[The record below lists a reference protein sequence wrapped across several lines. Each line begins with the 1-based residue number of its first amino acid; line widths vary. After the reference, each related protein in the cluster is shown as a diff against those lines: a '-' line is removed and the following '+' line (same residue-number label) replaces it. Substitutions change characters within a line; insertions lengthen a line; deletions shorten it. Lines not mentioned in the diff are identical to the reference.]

1 MYCQVRPFLG
11 KIEVRFLLSGPSYFS
26 LSWFSFP
33 LLETYISLKA
43 FSGKYW
49 KTIRVMG
56 FGYEAMSYLIKQDVN
71 NSEFKVYWFCGSYH
85 YQISSMNFDLRL
97 VPLGHKMAA
106 AVPDFTFPYWA
117 IERKNKG
124 CSLLYV
130 CFIGERNIYQIVS
143 RRFSPI
149 SYQNYVACY
158 LLNKLLGQGKRLLRQ
173 IYVNFCG
180 GLDPEES
187 TNMVTS
193 ESKAPRLPLA
203 SRRLLLISITLVSWL
218 LPPSPTCSY
227 KLIYKILMTS
237 QILAA

>member
-11 KIEVRFLLSGPSYFS
+11 KTEVRFLLSGPSYFS

-124 CSLLYV
+124 CSLYV

-173 IYVNFCG
+173 IYVWWIRPWGINKHGHFRIQG
-180 GLDPEES
+180 TQAATGFQEITAHIYNPG
-187 TNMVTS
+187 V
-193 ESKAPRLPLA
+193 LA
-203 SRRLLLISITLVSWL
+203 FAFFPYLLL
-218 LPPSPTCSY
+218 
-227 KLIYKILMTS
+227 
-237 QILAA
+237 